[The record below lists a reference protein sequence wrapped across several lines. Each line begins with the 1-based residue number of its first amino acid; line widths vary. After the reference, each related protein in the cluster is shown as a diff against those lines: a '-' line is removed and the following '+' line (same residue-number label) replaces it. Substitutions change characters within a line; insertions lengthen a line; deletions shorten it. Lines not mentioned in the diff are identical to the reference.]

1 MGNVD
6 VDVEKFKRF
15 QTASELF
22 TRKIENEERKHLNRT
37 ILLLLSFN
45 VLFINYRHK
54 IKFQGN
60 FLSYSLFC
68 VQSLRC

>member
-22 TRKIENEERKHLNRT
+22 TRKIDSEERKHLNRS
-37 ILLLLSFN
+37 ILLY
-45 VLFINYRHK
+45 I
-54 IKFQGN
+54 II
-60 FLSYSLFC
+60 
-68 VQSLRC
+68 